1 MPPCVF
7 SVVRK
12 SIILARHSVK
22 IKKQSFLDSCPRESV
37 GGLSSI
43 PSRERIR
50 STLLGSIHTVGRAIL
65 QFLRREG
72 MWKELEVVGYSAN
85 RMQCSHVHGGFLQ
98 GFGTPL
104 AFCLWEV
111 LVCVGGIS

>member
-1 MPPCVF
+1 M
-7 SVVRK
+7 
-12 SIILARHSVK
+12 
-22 IKKQSFLDSCPRESV
+22 

-43 PSRERIR
+43 PSRERLR

-72 MWKELEVVGYSAN
+72 MWKELEVVGYRAN

-104 AFCLWEV
+104 AFRLWEV
-111 LVCVGGIS
+111 LVCVGGIFQVLDIAMRPDRFPAVNTMKREG